1 MVVVCFPAAGSE
13 AMRAL
18 RSPFLRNTVIAIGLV
33 AATSAWL
40 SLDSYAQRHGFFIN
54 RSPSLPNWAY
64 YFEREKSVKRGEVAF
79 FAPPSNPLV
88 HAHFGAEPPVF
99 GKIVYGMP
107 GDIVSHR
114 GSDVVVSWAAG
125 AGNDAPSEQLVGK
138 LKPVSSAGEKLAP
151 GPTGVIPSG
160 CYYMGSPHPDGF
172 DSRYAA
178 IGFVCTRQIVGV
190 SKWSLL

>member
-1 MVVVCFPAAGSE
+1 
-13 AMRAL
+13 MRHI
-18 RSPFLRNTVIAIGLV
+18 RSPFLRNSLIAVALV
-33 AATSAWL
+33 AGTSGWL
-40 SLDSYAQRHGFFIN
+40 SLDSYAQSHGFFIN

-64 YFEREKSVKRGEVAF
+64 YFERGKAVKRGEVAF

-99 GKIVYGMP
+99 GKIVYGLP
-107 GDIVSHR
+107 GDTVSHR
-114 GSDVVVSWAAG
+114 GADVVVSWSAG
-125 AGNDAPSEQLVGK
+125 VGNEAPSEQLVGK
-138 LKPVSSAGEKLAP
+138 LKPVSSAGEALEP
-151 GPTGVIPSG
+151 GPTGIIPNG

-178 IGFVCTRQIVGV
+178 IGFVCAKQIVGV

>member
-1 MVVVCFPAAGSE
+1 MACCPVGASDAMVSV
-13 AMRAL
+13 
-18 RSPFLRNTVIAIGLV
+18 RSPFLRNSLIAI
-33 AATSAWL
+33 AAITATSAWL
-40 SLDSYAQRHGFFIN
+40 SLDNFAQTHGFFIN

-64 YFEREKSVKRGEVAF
+64 FFERGRSVKRGEIAF
-79 FAPPSNPLV
+79 FAPPSNSLV
-88 HAHFGAEPPVF
+88 HAHFGTEPPVF

-107 GDIVSHR
+107 GDRISHR
-114 GSDVVVSWAAG
+114 GSDVVVNWEAG
-125 AGNDAPSEQLVGK
+125 PHGDAPSEQVVGK
-138 LKPVSSAGEKLAP
+138 LKPVSSVGEKLDA
-151 GPTGVIPSG
+151 GPTGVIPPG

>member
-1 MVVVCFPAAGSE
+1 MAAACCPAAGSD
-13 AMRAL
+13 AVGVL
-18 RSPFLRNTVIAIGLV
+18 RSPFLRNTVIAIGIV

-64 YFEREKSVKRGEVAF
+64 YFERGKMAKRGEVAF
-79 FAPPSNPLV
+79 FAPPSNKLV
-88 HAHFGAEPPVF
+88 HSHFGAEPPVF

-107 GDIVSHR
+107 GDTVVHR
-114 GSDVVVSWAAG
+114 GADVVVTWA

-138 LKPVSSAGEKLAP
+138 LKPVSSVGEKLLP